1 MHVVVYGKSR
11 RGKKGKKTFRTSY
24 ILEQNIQMSICT
36 FDPTITELNLNTIPE
51 I

>member
-1 MHVVVYGKSR
+1 MLLSMEKAGGERKV
-11 RGKKGKKTFRTSY
+11 KKTFRTSY